1 METKD
6 TIAAIKTM
14 TKTMREYADSFDRL
28 AKRMEESGDLSY
40 AGEVA
45 GGVANLI
52 QNLRLDLLVTRPLRE
67 YEREQV
73 RAKYNLDLG
82 GDE

>member
-6 TIAAIKTM
+6 TVAAIKIM
-14 TKTMREYADSFDRL
+14 TKTMREYTDSFDRL

-45 GGVANLI
+45 EGVANLV

-67 YEREQV
+67 YEREHY
-73 RAKYNLDLG
+73 KLMKMLEKEG
-82 GDE
+82 